1 MRTKNKLFLLFLIVP
16 IISFSQYQS
25 MERGIV
31 WTGLEKVQIAENET
45 IQLVRFEGST
55 NDYSDD
61 LLPVYYERIDL
72 NKYEHFHHIEIA
84 NKIFEPIP
92 PNEFEVIKSSKKI
105 TSNLQVESGVAFDRK
120 EPFATVRFIPIQ
132 INELTGFYERLI
144 SFELKIILDPT
155 QISPNVYKSSNY
167 KTNSVLANGNWYKIA
182 VKYTG
187 IHKITTSELNELGL
201 NVSNINPKHIRVYGN
216 GGGMLPENINE
227 FRYDDL
233 QENAILVSGEEDG
246 NFDSED
252 YILFY
257 AESPNEWKYSSND
270 KRMYKNLHL
279 YSDYNYYYI
288 TADLGEGKRIQA
300 QSSPQ
305 GLSPNFNSDK
315 FTDGYHYEIEEKN
328 LISTGRMWYG
338 ETFDLYNNMVK
349 ELSFPNLDTDSKVY
363 LAADVA
369 ARSSLTSSFSIN
381 VNSQQVESLICSAT
395 SSSNINADYAKT
407 RYDTTSFYVSGPDL
421 AIEFVYSKPLAS
433 SVGYLN
439 FFTLNVIRDL
449 TFVGSQ
455 MIFRDTRT
463 ANNEYITEYSLT
475 KSGSNVTIWNI
486 TDRTNVSK
494 MITSNSNDKQTF
506 IIESDMLEEF
516 VAFDGS
522 SFYSTLPAGKIN
534 NQNLHGL
541 SDYEMIIVTHPEF
554 QDQANRLAD
563 HHINFDNMS
572 VLVVELAKIYNE
584 FSSGAQDITAIRDFA
599 KMMYEK
605 ASLGKEPKY
614 LLLFGDA
621 SFDYKN
627 RIPNNSNYVPTWE
640 SPESLNPVG
649 SYIKDD
655 FFGILDGD
663 NMVDIGIGR
672 FVVSSVQQAESAV
685 DKTIHYAI
693 NTDKVMGDWR
703 NVICLIADDEDNN
716 LHFNDAEKIAYQIDT
731 SNKDINIDKIYLD
744 AYEQVSTPSGER
756 YPKVTQDINA
766 RVDRGAL
773 IMNYI
778 GHGGE
783 LGLAHERILKIADI
797 NSWKNYDNMP
807 VFITA
812 TCEFSRFDDPER
824 TSAGEYV
831 FLNPNGGGI
840 SLFTTTRATYAG
852 ANLRLNKNINKYAL
866 NKFDG
871 EYLRMGEVLRLAK
884 NATGSDDNT
893 RKFALLGD
901 PALNLAHPQYNVITV
916 TINSISVQDVNDT
929 INALSEV
936 TITGEM
942 QDQFGNKL
950 NDFNGTLFPVVFD
963 KPAKYTTQA
972 NDPQSSPATFYI
984 QKNALYKGKASI
996 VDGEWSYSFIAPKD
1010 IAYNYGYGKL
1020 SYYAKTESED
1030 AAGSN
1035 FDIIIGGYNENASVD
1050 IQGPSVKLYM
1060 NDDSFIYGG
1069 ITDENPSLLAEV
1081 YDESGINTVGS
1092 GIGHDILATL
1102 DESDNYTLNDYYESE
1117 LDDFQNGTIKY
1128 PFFNL
1133 ANGRHLLSLKVWDIY
1148 NNSTTVYTEFIV
1160 AASHQMALKSVMN
1173 YPNPFIESTKFSF
1186 EHNQT
1191 DQPLEVTIRIFTLNG
1206 QLVRT
1211 LTDQYF
1217 AGGYKYNSIAWNGTD
1232 EGGGRLN
1239 KGMYIYKILVR
1250 NYDGSVSE
1258 ETDKLIILK

>member
-16 IISFSQYQS
+16 LISFSQLQ
-25 MERGIV
+25 GIKRDII
-31 WTGLEKVQIAENET
+31 WTGLEKVQVAENET
-45 IQLVRFEGST
+45 IQLVRFEGSS
-55 NDYSDD
+55 NDFSND
-61 LLPVYYERIDL
+61 LLPVYFERMALD
-72 NKYEHFHHIEIA
+72 KYEHFHHIELT

-92 PNEFEVIKSSKKI
+92 FDEIEVIKHSKKI
-105 TSNLQVESGVAFDRK
+105 TKQLNVESGLAFDRK
-120 EPFATVRFIPIQ
+120 QPFATVRFVPIQ
-132 INELTGFYERLI
+132 INEITGFYERLI
-144 SFELKIILDPT
+144 SFDLEIVFDQNHINS
-155 QISPNVYKSSNY
+155 IGYKSANN
-167 KTNSVLANGNWYKIA
+167 KENSILANGDWYKIA
-182 VKYTG
+182 VSNTG
-187 IHKITTSELNELGL
+187 IHKITYDELNELGL
-201 NVSNINPKHIRVYGN
+201 NVNNLNPKHLRVYGN
-216 GGGMLPENINE
+216 GGGMLPESIFE

-233 QENAILVSGEEDG
+233 QENAILVIGEEDG
-246 NFDSED
+246 SFDNGD

-270 KRMYKNLHL
+270 KRIHKTIHL
-279 YSDYNYYYI
+279 YSDYNYYFI
-288 TADLGEGKRIQA
+288 SADLGEGKRIHTNN
-300 QSSPQ
+300 SSQ
-305 GLSPNFNSDK
+305 GLSPNFYSDK
-315 FTDGYHYEIEEKN
+315 FTDVYHHEIEEEN

-338 ETFDLYNNMVK
+338 ETFDLYNNMEK
-349 ELSFPNLDTDSKVY
+349 EITFPNLDQSSKV
-363 LAADVA
+363 LLEADVA
-369 ARSSLTSSFSIN
+369 ARSSIVSSFSFY
-381 VNSQQVESLICSAT
+381 VNNQQVESLICAAAN
-395 SSSNINADYAKT
+395 SSNINADYAKT
-407 RYDTTSFYVSGPDL
+407 KYDTTSFTVSGSDL
-421 AIEFVYSKPLAS
+421 NLEIVFSKPLAS

-439 FFTLNVIRDL
+439 FFTLNATRQLI
-449 TFVGSQ
+449 FAGSQ
-455 MIFRDTRT
+455 MIFRDIRT

-475 KSGSNVTIWNI
+475 KSGSEVTIWNI

-494 MITSNSNDKQTF
+494 MPASNNNDKLKF
-506 IIESDMLEEF
+506 IFESDKLEEF
-516 VAFDGS
+516 IAFNGS
-522 SFYSTLPAGKIN
+522 SYYSISPVGKIN

-541 SDYEMIIVTHPEF
+541 GNYEMIIVTHPDF
-554 QDQANRLAD
+554 TDQANRLAD

-572 VLVVELAKIYNE
+572 VLVVELPQIYNE
-584 FSSGAQDITAIRDFA
+584 FSSGGQDITAIRDFV

-605 ASLGKEPKY
+605 ASSGNEPKY

-621 SFDYKN
+621 SFDYKD
-627 RIPNNSNYVPTWE
+627 RIPENSNYVPTWE

-655 FFGILDGD
+655 YFGLLDGD

-672 FVVSSVQQAESAV
+672 FVVSSEDQAKSAV

-693 NTDKVMGDWR
+693 NSDEVMGDWR
-703 NVICLIADDEDNN
+703 NIICLIADDEDNN

-731 SNKDINIDKIYLD
+731 SNQDINIDKIYLD

-773 IMNYI
+773 MMNYI

-840 SLFTTTRATYAG
+840 SLYTTTRATYAG
-852 ANLRLNKNINKYAL
+852 ANLRLNRHINKYAL
-866 NKFDG
+866 NKFDD

-884 NATGSDDNT
+884 NATGSDENT

-901 PALNLAHPQYNVITV
+901 PALHFAHPEHNVVTA
-916 TINSISVQDVNDT
+916 TINNISIEDVTDT
-929 INALSEV
+929 IKALSEV

-942 QDQFGNKL
+942 QDYLGNKL
-950 NDFNGTLFPVVFD
+950 TDFNGTLFPIVFD

-996 VDGEWSYSFIAPKD
+996 KNGEWSFSFIAPKD
-1010 IAYNYGYGKL
+1010 IAYNYDFGKL
-1020 SYYAKTESED
+1020 SFYAKTGSED

-1035 FDIIIGGYNENASVD
+1035 FEIIVGGYNENANVD
-1050 IQGPSVKLYM
+1050 NQGPVVKLYM
-1060 NDDSFIYGG
+1060 NDDNFVYGG
-1069 ITDENPSLLAEV
+1069 ITDENPSLLAYV

-1092 GIGHDILATL
+1092 GIGHDILANL
-1102 DESDNYTLNDYYESE
+1102 DESVNFSLNDYYESE
-1117 LDDFQNGTIKY
+1117 LDDFKNGTITY

-1148 NNSTTVYTEFIV
+1148 NNSTTVYTEFTV
-1160 AASHQMALKSVMN
+1160 AESHQMALESVMN
-1173 YPNPFIESTKFSF
+1173 YPNPFTESTQFSF

-1191 DQPLEVTIRIFTLNG
+1191 DQPLEVTIRIFSMSG

-1211 LTDQYF
+1211 ITDQYF
-1217 AGGYKYNSIAWNGTD
+1217 AGGYKYNSLAWNGTND
-1232 EGGGRLN
+1232 GGSRLIQ
-1239 KGMYIYKILVR
+1239 GMYIYKILVR